1 MLALRLGLSLG
12 SPRPMGSW
20 TPADETTLE
29 AWYQKGVGITL
40 NGSDVSAWADSTTN
54 NHDMVQATATEQPAY
69 SAGVLTFDSSDTNN
83 LQTTTQITLPED
95 FTVGFVAKPAAF
107 NNVILGDNTSSNE
120 FFKYS
125 SSDRFLIKIGGT
137 SKTFSL
143 DSGSF
148 DDDYIVVT
156 RKSGLISL
164 WQNGTLQGDKETLN
178 GSALIDAIG
187 VRATDV
193 NPFDGTVQEIQIYTS
208 ESDALTADLNSYLS
222 GI

>member
-29 AWYQKGVGITL
+29 AWYQKGEGISL
-40 NGSDVSAWADSTTN
+40 NGTDVSEWADSTTN
-54 NHDMVQATATEQPAY
+54 GHDMAQATATEQPAY
-69 SAGVLTFDSSDTNN
+69 SNGVLTFVAADVNN
-83 LQTTTQITLPED
+83 LQTSTQISLPDD
-95 FTVGFVAKPAAF
+95 FTVGFVANPEAY

-125 SSDRFLIKIGGT
+125 ASNRFLIKIGGT
-137 SKTFSL
+137 SKTFTL
-143 DSGSF
+143 DSGSWG
-148 DDDYIVVT
+148 DDYIVVT
-156 RKSGLISL
+156 RRSGLISV
-164 WQNGTLQGDKETLN
+164 WQNGTKQADTETLA
-178 GSALIDAIG
+178 GTALIDAIG

-193 NPFDGTVQEIQIYTS
+193 NPYEGTVEEIQIYTS

>member
-54 NHDMVQATATEQPAY
+54 NHNMVQATATEQPAY
-69 SAGVLTFDSSDTNN
+69 SAGVLTFDSGDTNN
-83 LQTTTQITLPED
+83 LQTTTQITLADD
-95 FTVGFVAKPAAF
+95 FTVGFVAKPTAF

-125 SSDRFLIKIGGT
+125 GTDRFLIKIGGT

-156 RKSGLISL
+156 RRSGLISL
-164 WQNGTLQGDKETLN
+164 YQNGTKQADTETLA